1 MRIVDLESPLTGW
14 VIGEAWL
21 LKPNEQ
27 TNIAVRVQRYVD
39 GHGWPRLALK
49 YCEYYFLLQS
59 SFNSKLTQPVE
70 QEYYYALG

>member
-21 LKPNEQ
+21 LKSNEQ

-39 GHGWPRLALK
+39 GHGWP
-49 YCEYYFLLQS
+49 
-59 SFNSKLTQPVE
+59 
-70 QEYYYALG
+70 